1 MHKSEFEAFNK
12 IWCAAWEQAGR
23 NVTPNAIQ
31 LAFSA
36 LQRFEMAQIRKAL
49 MVHITDPKLGRN
61 PPTVADIFRSLQPL
75 DTAGWPGGDE
85 AWGIAVRSF
94 DEADTTELCD
104 EIAEALDAA
113 RPIWKIKDEV
123 GARIAFRDSYERSV
137 ARARAEGKSPRWWLS
152 VGSDPTL
159 REQRTRDAVERKRLP
174 SDELLKLPA
183 QMSLSEGVRALE
195 HSPMSQSQKENA
207 LRMLEKVRGALKK
220 SSESTDEAWA
230 VIRSEIKSDCDRI
243 DREVGCEHAA

>member
-1 MHKSEFEAFNK
+1 VHKSEFGAFNTV
-12 IWCAAWEQAGR
+12 WCAAWEQAGR
-23 NVTPNAIQ
+23 NLTPNAIQ

-36 LQRFEMAQIRKAL
+36 LQKFEMAQIRKAL
-49 MVHITDPKLGRN
+49 MIHITDPKLGRN

-104 EIAEALDAA
+104 EIADGLSAA
-113 RPIWKIKDEV
+113 GPIWKIQDQV
-123 GARIAFRDSYERSV
+123 GARIAFREGYERSV

-159 REQRTRDAVERKRLP
+159 RDQRTRDAVDRKRLP
-174 SDELLKLPA
+174 ASELQSLPA
-183 QMSLSEGVRALE
+183 RLSLSEGMLQLE
-195 HSPMSQSQKENA
+195 HAPMSEVRKATA
-207 LRMLEKVRGALKK
+207 LAMLEQVRSALK
-220 SSESTDEAWA
+220 SPTESPDEAWV
-230 VIRSEIKSDCDRI
+230 VIRAQCERI
-243 DREVGCEHAA
+243 DREAHRDQAA